1 LQIDNGLLEMIFE
14 VDGSYRDI
22 YIFDTQIT
30 DWQTLFNVINKEDW
44 VTRLLINGEEVDI
57 NQYPIKR
64 IFDERD
70 SFSFLLSINYK
81 GVVIN
86 SHFFDQR
93 EIEFDIYPKEIVTS
107 THRKAVFEFMQYL
120 SNLLN
125 KQVIITP
132 ENSPENPYLT
142 IKPNEQ
148 Q

>member
-1 LQIDNGLLEMIFE
+1 MIFE

-30 DWQTLFNVINKEDW
+30 DWQTLFKVINKEVW
-44 VTRLLINGEEVDI
+44 VTRLLKDGEEVDI
-57 NQYPIKR
+57 NRYPIDR

-86 SHFFDQR
+86 SHSFDQR
-93 EIEFDIYPKEIVTS
+93 EIEFNIYPKELVTF
-107 THRKAVFEFMQYL
+107 THRNAVFEFMQYL

-132 ENSPENPYLT
+132 ENSPEIPFLT
-142 IKPNEQ
+142 VKPNELQ
-148 Q
+148 